1 MEPKCHN
8 IAVSLENAARDFPNR
23 RAIVVPHTGVSISF
37 AELND
42 ESSRI
47 ASGLNQYGLK
57 KGDRVLLLV
66 PFGIDFIS
74 IAFALF
80 KAGTVPILID
90 PGLGRKNVLQCV
102 EESQPKGMVAIP
114 LAHSISR
121 VFRKP
126 FQSVR
131 QRITVGSRWFWGGK
145 TLDDLRRLAESNPNF
160 VETFKDDP
168 AAILFTSGSTG
179 SPKGVLYTHGMFQ
192 RQLDTLRSCYGIQ
205 PGEIDLPTFPLFALF
220 GVGIGMTSILP
231 EMDFT
236 RPAKVNPEM
245 ILQTATAQN
254 VTSAFGSP
262 ALWDTV
268 SRHCLKHNRKLPSI
282 KRILLAGAPVPGS
295 LLERF
300 DRILEPESEIH
311 TPYGATESLPVA
323 TMERKEVLADTFK
336 KSQKGQG
343 TCVGH
348 VVPGIELK
356 IISITDD
363 PIPQWNDALELPQG
377 KIGEIA
383 VKGPW
388 VTRCYFNREEA
399 TRLAKIEDAEN
410 SFWHR
415 MGDVGYLDEQNRL
428 WFCGRK
434 SQRVQTAKGT
444 LFTIQC
450 EGVFNTHS
458 RVKRSALVGV
468 GTAGQQKPAIIIELE
483 NSGESSG
490 DSSHG
495 ELIKEL
501 SELGNQYAHTRQV
514 KDILIHPE
522 FPVDIRHNAK
532 IFREQ
537 LAEWAIGKISRE

>member
-1 MEPKCHN
+1 MKQTRHN
-8 IAVSLENAARDFPNR
+8 IAVSLERAAQNFPNNT
-23 RAIVVPHTGVSISF
+23 AIAVPHTDTSISF

-42 ESSRI
+42 ESSRV
-47 ASGLNQYGLK
+47 ASGLMQYGFK

-66 PFGIDFIS
+66 PFGIEFIS
-74 IAFALF
+74 LAFALF
-80 KAGTVPILID
+80 KAGTVPVLID
-90 PGLGRKNVLQCV
+90 PGLGRKNILKCI
-102 EESQPKGMVAIP
+102 EEAKPQGMITIP
-114 LAHSISR
+114 LAHAIAQI
-121 VFRKP
+121 FRKP
-126 FQSVR
+126 FQNVR
-131 QRITVGSRWFWGGK
+131 NKITVGSRWFWGGK
-145 TLDDLRRLAESNPNF
+145 TLDDIRKLADPNP
-160 VETFKDDP
+160 TFPKILSDDP

-179 SPKGVLYTHGMFQ
+179 SPKGVLYTHGMFLS
-192 RQLDTLRSCYGIQ
+192 QLNALRSCYDIQ

-268 SRHCLKHNRKLPSI
+268 SRHCLKHNRRLPTI
-282 KRILLAGAPVPGS
+282 KRILMAGAPIPGS

-300 DRILEPESEIH
+300 DQILKPETKIY

-323 TMERKEVLADTFK
+323 SIERKEVLEETF
-336 KSQKGQG
+336 QKNRQGHG
-343 TCVGH
+343 TCVGRI
-348 VVPGIELK
+348 VPGIELK

-363 PIPQWNDALELPQG
+363 AIPEWNDSLELPQG
-377 KIGEIA
+377 EIGEIT

-388 VTRCYFNREEA
+388 VTQRYFNRDEA
-399 TRLAKIEDAEN
+399 TRLAKIADEKN

-434 SQRVQTAKGT
+434 NQRVRTAEGT

-450 EGVFNTHS
+450 EGIFNTHPQ
-458 RVKRSALVGV
+458 VKRSALVGV
-468 GTAGQQKPAIIIELE
+468 SDAGKQKPVIIIEPE
-483 NSGESSG
+483 NSG
-490 DSSHG
+490 DLTNDALKKD
-495 ELIKEL
+495 LI
-501 SELGNQYAHTRQV
+501 ELGNKYDRTRQI
-514 KDILIHPE
+514 KNILIHPE

-532 IFREQ
+532 IFREK
-537 LAEWAIGKISRE
+537 LAQWAADQISRKVR